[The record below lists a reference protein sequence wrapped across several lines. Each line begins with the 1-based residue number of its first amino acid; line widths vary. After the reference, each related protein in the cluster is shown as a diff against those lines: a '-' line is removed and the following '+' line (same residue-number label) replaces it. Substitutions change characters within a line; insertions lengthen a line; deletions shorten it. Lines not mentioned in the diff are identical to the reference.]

1 MKVSELVGKKVIVY
15 FYDGLSQKLII
26 QYVSVFGGRLHL
38 HFKATNYKKEE
49 GLNLCSKTVIDT
61 YEIKNIPN
69 VLTIR
74 LEKEMA
80 NEREVLFGI
89 NCKDGVSEDNVGRE
103 IKGIEFQHEDFAE
116 YFAAKEAEEKEREK
130 GLWFESKMRGFTV
143 DFYKPLK
150 EMQEELKSYYLAAV
164 KDIIEKDKLMISND
178 TIKDAIKNGLV
189 IKYPELKKVLVGDK
203 KDKIE
208 VEAPVL
214 KNDAEI
220 KKVLKKAGL
229 EKRNYDNFDIAIPLQ
244 VFVYEYNEDVDY
256 IHKLKKLLKDVE
268 FKPSP
273 LFKYSEEEFEGD
285 SNMEEVYEALKDY
298 YIKK

>member
-1 MKVSELVGKKVIVY
+1 MKVSELVGKKVLITLYNGDIYECVVDTAFVVAYQNNNVILKNKNGQLYSIVN
-15 FYDGLSQKLII
+15 FPNFI
-26 QYVSVFGGRLHL
+26 
-38 HFKATNYKKEE
+38 
-49 GLNLCSKTVIDT
+49 
-61 YEIKNIPN
+61 IKNVPN
-69 VLTIR
+69 ELSWN
-74 LEKEMA
+74 A
-80 NEREVLFGI
+80 NTWSSENRIEIDFYKYQRKPFYQQKKIGEVL
-89 NCKDGVSEDNVGRE
+89 S
-103 IKGIEFQHEDFAE
+103 IEFSKEDFAE